1 VFSYTRA
8 LTSCLIAL
16 TVGMLP
22 SPAQDTHPST
32 SPKADRKVEEPI
44 ETRSSTTHSI
54 TVGETK
60 LDYQAT
66 AGTIVLRN
74 DEGKATASVFYV
86 AYAKTNPGDLA
97 KRPITF
103 TFNGGPG
110 SSSVWL
116 HMGAFGP
123 RRVEVGAGGKGTAP
137 PYRVVDNEYTLLD
150 LTDLVFIDP
159 VATGFSRAAP
169 GQNAR
174 QFHGVEEDI
183 RSVGEFIRL
192 YTTRHGRWNSPK
204 FLAGESYGTTRAAG
218 LVNHLQDQEGM
229 NFDGVLLISA
239 VLNFETISFNDG
251 NDLPYALFLPA
262 YTSTAWYHK
271 KLPADLQADHHKALD
286 EASRFA
292 AGQYTLA
299 LMKGSQLASSEREEV
314 VRNLARY
321 TGLSED
327 FISRANLRVPMGRFA
342 RELLR
347 KERKVIGRYDSRLTG
362 PELEPAGERADYDP
376 SYTAVQ
382 GPFTA
387 AFNEYVRADLNYK
400 SDLPYEILTARV
412 QPWDYG
418 NAKNRYLN
426 QSGPLRQAMTKN
438 PELRLF
444 VANGYYDLATP
455 YFATEYTVNHL
466 GLEPALAAHITM
478 TYYAAGHMMYIH
490 EPSLKKLKHDT
501 ATFYKTAIP

>member
-1 VFSYTRA
+1 
-8 LTSCLIAL
+8 
-16 TVGMLP
+16 M
-22 SPAQDTHPST
+22 
-32 SPKADRKVEEPI
+32 

-60 LDYQAT
+60 LDYEAT

-86 AYAKTNPGDLA
+86 AYTKTNPGDLA

-123 RRVEVGAGGKGTAP
+123 RRVEIGTGGKGTAP
-137 PYRVVDNEYTLLD
+137 PYRVVDNEYTLLN

-183 RSVGEFIRL
+183 RSVGEFIRI

-239 VLNFETISFNDG
+239 VLNFETISFNEG

-271 KLPADLQADHHKALD
+271 KLPADLQADHRKALD

-327 FISRANLRVPMGRFA
+327 LYFA
-342 RELLR
+342 RE
-347 KERKVIGRYDSRLTG
+347 
-362 PELEPAGERADYDP
+362 PARFDGAIRERALAKG
-376 SYTAVQ
+376 SEGGRAV
-382 GPFTA
+382 
-387 AFNEYVRADLNYK
+387 R
-400 SDLPYEILTARV
+400 
-412 QPWDYG
+412 
-418 NAKNRYLN
+418 
-426 QSGPLRQAMTKN
+426 
-438 PELRLF
+438 
-444 VANGYYDLATP
+444 
-455 YFATEYTVNHL
+455 
-466 GLEPALAAHITM
+466 
-478 TYYAAGHMMYIH
+478 
-490 EPSLKKLKHDT
+490 
-501 ATFYKTAIP
+501 